1 MRVLLEG
8 FYGGSHAQ
16 LIDLI
21 RRPGDHVLTLP
32 AKKWHWRLVSSAAS
46 YFAREAPRVP
56 PEASATL
63 FVTSMVNLA
72 EFLALRP
79 DYARAGVKKVY
90 YFHEN
95 QLAYPTRQ
103 KDAQKRQERDFQY
116 GWAQIVSA
124 QCADHVLFN
133 SDFNRRSFLDAIDGH
148 LRVLPA
154 DQRPPRGALA
164 EELGRKAAVLYFP
177 LGRGV
182 AGGAGGERG
191 ECDVA
196 DARAGVQEVRRD
208 ERYRL
213 EEREAWADQG
223 EREERP
229 LHILWAHRWEHDKGP
244 EVFLSI
250 IDRLAVAGH
259 NFVVSVMGEAFGQ
272 VPPCFETFRCSSS
285 PGADRIVQWGFAP
298 SREEYEAVLRA
309 ADVSVSTSFHEF
321 FGVGMLESV
330 LLGGCYPL
338 VPKRLVYVPSTQ
350 HGGRGDR
357 RLVFMGSTGDCDASD
372 VGGVL
377 SASLPL
383 CLSASLPLCL
393 SASLPLCLSASLPL
407 CLSASHCYLCI
418 SRLHTLTH
426 TTHHTP
432 HTHMHPC
439 SPGTQS
445 CIRVSACTTPTNS
458 CINALPTF
466 ASVPI
471 ACAGAPLPSPTK

>member
-56 PEASATL
+56 PEASVTL

-133 SDFNRRSFLDAIDGH
+133 SDYNRRSFLDAIDGH

-182 AGGAGGERG
+182 AGGAGDSGEGSGCGDGEREGGGRERG

-244 EVFLSI
+244 EVFFSV
-250 IDRLAVAGH
+250 IDRLALAGH
-259 NFVVSVMGEAFGQ
+259 TFVVSVMGEAFGQ
-272 VPPCFETFRCSSS
+272 VPPCFEAFRCSGS

-298 SREEYEAVLRA
+298 SREEYETVLRA

-321 FGVGMLESV
+321 FGVGMLESI

-350 HGGRGDR
+350 HGGSDDR
-357 RLVFMGSTGDCDASD
+357 RLDF
-372 VGGVL
+372 VGFNT
-377 SASLPL
+377 AWW
-383 CLSASLPLCL
+383 
-393 SASLPLCLSASLPL
+393 
-407 CLSASHCYLCI
+407 
-418 SRLHTLTH
+418 
-426 TTHHTP
+426 
-432 HTHMHPC
+432 
-439 SPGTQS
+439 
-445 CIRVSACTTPTNS
+445 
-458 CINALPTF
+458 
-466 ASVPI
+466 
-471 ACAGAPLPSPTK
+471 K